1 MCKFATKLA
10 KTGQSRPKFR
20 VLYARKYTS
29 LKKVYHRRSWQWWL
43 LWARDDYR
51 DYDDEDDE
59 DDGEDEEDGED
70 GDEDDGE
77 DVDFATQVVDSSKE
91 TVDAMFF
98 LTEEEERSAR

>member
-1 MCKFATKLA
+1 MFSTLESTPAW
-10 KTGQSRPKFR
+10 
-20 VLYARKYTS
+20 
-29 LKKVYHRRSWQWWL
+29 KKVHHRRSWQWWL

-51 DYDDEDDE
+51 DYGDEDDE
-59 DDGEDEEDGED
+59 DDDED

-77 DVDFATQVVDSSKE
+77 DVDLATQVVDSSKE